1 MKDSMLMH
9 LHTAPIGLG
18 GLKENKRHEVRKKM
32 GDMIGWEE
40 SEGLEEG
47 NGGWVGP
54 EYGV

>member
-1 MKDSMLMH
+1 MLMH